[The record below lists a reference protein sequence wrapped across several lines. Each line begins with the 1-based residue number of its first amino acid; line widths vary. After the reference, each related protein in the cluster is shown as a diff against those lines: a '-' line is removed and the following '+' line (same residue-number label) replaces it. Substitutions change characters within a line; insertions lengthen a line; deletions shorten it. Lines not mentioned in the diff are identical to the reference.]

1 MPMEIASEHRG
12 TPAVAVVTLT
22 GELDASNFEQLIA
35 RVATCYADGAI
46 GCVLDLSGLTFMASS
61 GLVALYAAER
71 IFRGEPVPDLEA
83 GWQVFHDMGAESG
96 QVKNVRLVGTQAGV
110 QRVLDRTGMSRL
122 FATDASDDAAIAAV
136 RGG

>member
-1 MPMEIASEHRG
+1 LSMTIASEHRG
-12 TPAVAVVTLT
+12 EPAVALITLA
-22 GELDASNFEQLIA
+22 GELDASNFEQLIGT
-35 RVATCYADGAI
+35 VQSCFADGAI
-46 GCVLDLSGLTFMASS
+46 GCVLDLEGLTFMASS

-71 IFRGEPVPDLEA
+71 IFRGEAAPDLEA

-96 QVKNVRLVGTQAGV
+96 HATNVRLVGTQPAV

-122 FATDASDDAAIAAV
+122 FATDPSVDAAIAAV

>member
-1 MPMEIASEHRG
+1 MSMSIASEHRG
-12 TPAVAVVTLT
+12 EPAVAIVTLA

-35 RVATCYADGAI
+35 TVQSCYADGAI
-46 GCVLDLSGLTFMASS
+46 GCVLDLAGLTFMASS

-71 IFRGEPVPDLEA
+71 IFRGEPAPDLEA

-96 QVKNVRLVGTQAGV
+96 HVTNVRLVGTQPGV

-122 FATDASDDAAIAAV
+122 FATDDSVDAAIAAV

>member
-12 TPAVAVVTLT
+12 EPAVAIVTLT

-35 RVATCYADGAI
+35 TVASCYAGGAI

-71 IFRGEPVPDLEA
+71 IFRGQPIPDLEE

-96 QVKNVRLVGTQAGV
+96 HVTNVRLVGTQPGV